1 MQKNVLQTKV
11 INIYNENDVMLTEL
25 VQEWLNENYFF
36 LNLNND
42 KIDIK
47 YNGINK

>member
-36 LNLNND
+36 
-42 KIDIK
+42 
-47 YNGINK
+47 GI